1 MWFVEEEEEEQPAG
15 RRARGKKAK
24 APTGQFYVVGLLVA
38 ARHAGG
44 AVGQA
49 CVRHLMQS
57 GVSIYTHK
65 LQAHLLHTA
74 PA

>member
-1 MWFVEEEEEEQPAG
+1 MWFVEEEEEQPAG

-44 AVGQA
+44 LL
-49 CVRHLMQS
+49 VRHAR
-57 GVSIYTHK
+57 VI
-65 LQAHLLHTA
+65 
-74 PA
+74 